1 MHPRFPVKRQVPP
14 LRPPRRT
21 PVGMTSLF
29 MKQGPGRLIDLATLR
44 VWMQISAVC
53 LLLIFS
59 VGASDTV
66 ARYNYLGHQKLI
78 CTCGCNQILLECNH
92 IGCTVSTQEEAE
104 LQSALDRGDGNNLI
118 LQNFVQKYGPTVLA
132 APTESG
138 FNLVAWIMP
147 GLVFLLA
154 TLGAAL
160 LIRKWKLHTVAMPET
175 PAGDAHGDAIRARI
189 RRETEI

>member
-1 MHPRFPVKRQVPP
+1 
-14 LRPPRRT
+14 
-21 PVGMTSLF
+21 
-29 MKQGPGRLIDLATLR
+29 
-44 VWMQISAVC
+44 MQLSAVC

-59 VGASDTV
+59 VGAADNS
-66 ARYNYLGHQKLI
+66 ARYNYLGHQLI
-78 CTCGCNQILLECNH
+78 CACGCNQILLECNH
-92 IGCTVSTQEEAE
+92 LGCTVSTQEEAE
-104 LQSALDRGDGNNLI
+104 LRAALDRGDSDNLI

-160 LIRKWKLHTVAMPET
+160 LIRKWKLHTVPMPEAPSADT
-175 PAGDAHGDAIRARI
+175 RVDAIRAKI